1 MASKAQKGLDL
12 SAGQAKR
19 ILEMMHADGMVSRE
33 AIDGYMS
40 RVTEEAHGLLARL
53 KEIGFD
59 ASNAVAS
66 AVSSAGESISHA
78 ASAVAEPV
86 RETASKAK
94 RTTVKMARKVRR
106 GAKTA
111 AEVAE
116 TRRLQGK
123 YIGLSQRIGR
133 EVVSQRF
140 GRDAIKERGKAQVIK
155 DMESYLASGGSA
167 ASAPKS
173 ARKRSRSKSRPG
185 ASARKR

>member
-19 ILEMMHADGMVSRE
+19 VLEMMHADGMVSRE
-33 AIDGYMS
+33 AIDGYMG

-59 ASNAVAS
+59 ASSAVAS
-66 AVSSAGESISHA
+66 AFSSAGQTISHA

-86 RETASKAK
+86 RETASRAK
-94 RTTVKMARKVRR
+94 KSTVRTARRVRS
-106 GAKTA
+106 GGKSD

-133 EVVSQRF
+133 EVVSKRF
-140 GRDAIKERGKAQVIK
+140 GRDAIKARGKAQVIAE
-155 DMESYLASGGSA
+155 MESYLASGDGAAKTGS
-167 ASAPKS
+167 SA
-173 ARKRSRSKSRPG
+173 KRSRSRSRSK
-185 ASARKR
+185 ASSRKR